1 MKVIVVAEN
10 EAGQRLDKLLVKYLK
25 LAPKS
30 FIYKML
36 RKKNIT
42 LNGKKADGSEKV
54 VLQDEIKLFL
64 SDETIEKFKG
74 TMDETSK
81 VDIRKTDI
89 GKGIEIIYEDK
100 HILLLNKPSGILS
113 QKAEKED
120 VSLVEHFINYLLIE
134 NKITLEE
141 LETFRPGMCNRL
153 DRNTSGLIIGG
164 KTLFGLQT
172 MSMVLKERSV
182 DKYYRCVVKGVIK
195 KKQKINGYLVKN
207 HENNQVSIY
216 SKPMEDAEYI
226 ETEYEPISN
235 NGEMTLLSV
244 KLITGKTHQIRAH
257 LSSIGHPI
265 LGDTK
270 YGDPKVNGI
279 VKRKYGCNH
288 QLLHSYEVTFGE
300 LPGELALIS
309 GKTFQAKLPKL
320 FQKIVDGEQL

>member
-10 EAGQRLDKLLVKYLK
+10 EAGQRLDKLLAKYLK

-54 VLQDEIKLFL
+54 MLQDEIKLFL

-74 TMDETSK
+74 SVVETVK
-81 VDIRKTDI
+81 NENIKTGI
-89 GKGIEIIYEDK
+89 GNEIEIIYEDK
-100 HILLLNKPSGILS
+100 HILLLNKPVGVLS
-113 QKAEKED
+113 QKADIED
-120 VSLVEHFINYLLIE
+120 VSLVEHLINYLLLE
-134 NKITLEE
+134 KKITSEE

-182 DKYYRCVVKGVIK
+182 DKFYRCLVKGVIT
-195 KKQKINGYLVKN
+195 KKQKINGYLIKD
-207 HENNQVSIY
+207 HDSNQVSIH
-216 SKPMEDAEYI
+216 SKPIEGAEYI
-226 ETEYEPISN
+226 ETEYEPIKN
-235 NGEMTLLSV
+235 NGEITLLSV

-257 LSSIGHPI
+257 LSSIGHPL
-265 LGDTK
+265 LGDSK
-270 YGDPKVNGI
+270 YGDRKVNDI
-279 VKRKYGCNH
+279 VKRKYGCNY
-288 QLLHSYEVTFGE
+288 QLLHSFELKFKD
-300 LPGELALIS
+300 LPGELNALS
-309 GKTFQAKLPKL
+309 GKSFQAKPPKL
-320 FQKIVDGEQL
+320 FQKVVEEEF